1 MEPGQVEALQ
11 GMKGQISQLG
21 HSQALGLRLGLN
33 AGHLGGSLDSPQA
46 AGA

>member
-33 AGHLGGSLDSPQA
+33 AGHLGGSLDPPQA

>member
-1 MEPGQVEALQ
+1 MELGQVETLQ

-21 HSQALGLRLGLN
+21 QSQALGLRLGLN
-33 AGHLGGSLDSPQA
+33 AGHLGGNLGPPQD